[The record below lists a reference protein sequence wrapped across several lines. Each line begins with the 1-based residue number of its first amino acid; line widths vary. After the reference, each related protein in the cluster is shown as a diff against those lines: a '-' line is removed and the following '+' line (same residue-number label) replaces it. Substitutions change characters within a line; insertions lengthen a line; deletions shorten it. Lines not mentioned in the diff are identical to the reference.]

1 LLFVV
6 GLSSASG
13 AEVVFRGV
21 VVRDRLGGPPQ
32 AAVEVYAVGTA
43 PTLSKTDGLFLMKF
57 GGGAKSGDEVEFKV
71 GADWAVVNFELMKTR
86 LPSPGPA
93 TKVDL
98 TVVVAKPSER
108 AQRRAEFYGLRWAED
123 VERSY
128 RKELSVLEAKLN
140 LSEQERDKER
150 ARLERERDEAL
161 DRWKLV
167 ARQVGEATP
176 ETSGEGF
183 TRAMQMLAK
192 GDREGALQSLDAA
205 LLEDEALQAQGKVE
219 DAVRAWQLRALL
231 LEDRLDFDGASL
243 AFEQAVKFAP
253 GSFDAWLGLGIF
265 NSSQNRLLRAREA
278 CEKAA
283 ALAGVTARSDHLAA
297 ANMVLGDISLA
308 ENRWGDA
315 RGNYEGA
322 LVIRRELA
330 KTNPA
335 VHLEDLGNTLYT
347 LGRLSDEEGLW
358 VDAQARYRE
367 AARIFLDSLKL
378 GKGTKEYPAKFY
390 RTVDSIAD
398 IVLRVGDR
406 ARDEGRMAD
415 ARAEYEPALIL
426 YRTLAETGRLHYR
439 QQLSRVLRSLGD
451 FSRDE
456 GRMADARA
464 NYEEALAIRR
474 ELARID
480 PLEYQ
485 EGLSVILMKI
495 GDFARDEGRMADARG
510 YYEEELAILRALA
523 KANSEEQLGYLED
536 LAIAL
541 RAFGDFSRKEGRM
554 GDARTKYREA
564 IEAYQRLSAASPSSN
579 QYKSI
584 RYKKEINQLQES
596 LTSVIP

>member
-1 LLFVV
+1 
-6 GLSSASG
+6 
-13 AEVVFRGV
+13 
-21 VVRDRLGGPPQ
+21 
-32 AAVEVYAVGTA
+32 
-43 PTLSKTDGLFLMKF
+43 MKF
-57 GGGAKSGDEVEFKV
+57 GGGAKAGDEVEFKV
-71 GADWAVVNFELMKTR
+71 GADWSVVNFELMKTR

-98 TVVVAKPSER
+98 TIVVAKPSER

-128 RKELSVLEAKLN
+128 RKELSGLEAKLN

-219 DAVRAWQLRALL
+219 DAVRAWQLRASL

-243 AFEQAVKFAP
+243 AYEQAVKFAP

-265 NSSQNRLLRAREA
+265 NYSQNRLLRAREA
-278 CEKAA
+278 CENAA

-308 ENRWGDA
+308 EQRWGDA

-330 KTNPA
+330 KANPA
-335 VHLEDLGNTLYT
+335 VHLVDLGDTLYA
-347 LGRLSDEEGLW
+347 LGHLSDEEGLW
-358 VDAQARYRE
+358 VDAQARYKE
-367 AARIFLDSLKL
+367 AVEIFVKSVNLSNTPDRIFHSSK
-378 GKGTKEYPAKFY
+378 
-390 RTVDSIAD
+390 SIAD
-398 IVLRVGDR
+398 IAFRGGDR
-406 ARDEGRMAD
+406 ARTEGRMAD
-415 ARAEYEPALIL
+415 AREQYEAALIIL
-426 YRTLAETGRLHYR
+426 RELAKTNSMGHLQGLAFALRRLGGLARTEGRMDDARAHDEEALAIFRELTKIDPARYREWVAI
-439 QQLSRVLRSLGD
+439 QLVRLGD
-451 FSRDE
+451 LARTES
-456 GRMADARA
+456 RMADARA
-464 NYEEALAIRR
+464 HYEEALAIRR
-474 ELARID
+474 ELTKVN
-480 PLEYQ
+480 PSEYQ
-485 EGLSVILMKI
+485 DELQLSLQKMGGL
-495 GDFARDEGRMADARG
+495 ARAEGRMDDARG

-523 KANSEEQLGYLED
+523 KANSEDKLQLED

-541 RAFGDFSRKEGRM
+541 RALGDFSRKEGRM
-554 GDARTKYREA
+554 GDARSKYREA
-564 IEAYQRLSAASPSSN
+564 LEAYQRLSAASPSSN
-579 QYKSI
+579 

-596 LTSVIP
+596 LTSVLP